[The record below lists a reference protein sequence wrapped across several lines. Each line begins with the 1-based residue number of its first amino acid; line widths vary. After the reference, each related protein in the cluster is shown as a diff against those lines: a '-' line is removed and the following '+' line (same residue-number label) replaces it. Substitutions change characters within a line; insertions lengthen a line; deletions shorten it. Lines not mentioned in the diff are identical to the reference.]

1 MVKKKRMYNL
11 TYRVRKQL
19 PDLRKKRTERI
30 FLAQQELALKAIGN
44 RSVKCLINEFGF
56 GIQITL

>member
-1 MVKKKRMYNL
+1 MYNL

-19 PDLRKKRTERI
+19 PDLQKKRSERI

-44 RSVKCLINEFGF
+44 RSVKCLIKEFGF